1 MEENTYIKASAAH
14 DQYSFGAT
22 VLQAFRGRAKDEGLR
37 QLALRALIKAP
48 SQRISLR
55 EAALLLKPKER
66 GEATPVPTTN
76 AKTESQ

>member
-22 VLQAFRGRAKDEGLR
+22 VLQAFRGRAKDEGIR
-37 QLALRALIKAP
+37 QLVLRALAKAQ

-55 EAALLLKPKER
+55 EAALLLRPKER
-66 GEATPVPTTN
+66 GEATSIPMTN
-76 AKTESQ
+76 TNTESQ